1 MRAEIADKSA
11 PTERAA
17 TGRGLREGGIM
28 GDLRASTA
36 RLRH

>member
-11 PTERAA
+11 PTEQAA
-17 TGRGLREGGIM
+17 TGRGRREGGIM
-28 GDLRASTA
+28 GDLRARLA